1 MFISKRVFFLKW
13 HPPSISLSSPSSSS
27 KTAWTEVQN
36 NEAEKRDDLLH
47 RCQRLGWKWCCWP
60 KRIRI
65 TNWAFD
71 LLWRLEKGDI
81 APRKYVT
88 SSTNIAPVAIF
99 SLPWQHCW
107 DEHPTN
113 PSNIGIDYHRFTSF
127 PTQKNVGESNRLHL
141 PSTKSI
147 QNLHQKPEKNTAFFM
162 NGTKIPTKAY
172 EKVLHL

>member
-1 MFISKRVFFLKW
+1 MKQKKEMTCCIAVNALGENDFVGRKAFF
-13 HPPSISLSSPSSSS
+13 
-27 KTAWTEVQN
+27 
-36 NEAEKRDDLLH
+36 
-47 RCQRLGWKWCCWP
+47 
-60 KRIRI
+60 

-81 APRKYVT
+81 APRKYLT

-99 SLPWQHCW
+99 SSPWQHCW

-127 PTQKNVGESNRLHL
+127 PTQKIVGESNRLHL

-147 QNLHQKPEKNTAFFM
+147 QNLHQKQEM
-162 NGTKIPTKAY
+162 NCIFSWMVPKFQLKPMKRFYIFKITK
-172 EKVLHL
+172 H